1 LTGIKRRKNV
11 KPKIIVH
18 GGARQ
23 SNSHEE
29 ERQKDVTGAC
39 EKAYDALL
47 EKGATDAVETA
58 IREMETSPYL
68 NAGVGSYLQ
77 LDGRVRMDASIM
89 KDDLSAG
96 AVIGIEDVEHP
107 ISVARRVM
115 ETTQHVILGGPLAT
129 EFAHSEGF
137 PRYDP
142 RTRSKVEL
150 WMDLMEEYRTK
161 TSYEQIFHVDR
172 YMKERKYNM
181 STVGCV
187 AMDASGSLVAGT
199 STGGLRMNVP
209 GRVGDSPIIGAG
221 TYCSQYGGVSCTGL
235 GEKIIVLCLAKEIVN
250 FMKFNP
256 NVVAKDAAEYGVKSL
271 EWISAPGGLICIDRW
286 GGIGYGH
293 TTEVMTI
300 HYIE

>member
-1 LTGIKRRKNV
+1 M

-23 SNSHEE
+23 KNSHEE
-29 ERQKDVTGAC
+29 ERQKDVARAC

-58 IREMETSPYL
+58 IREMEASPYL

-107 ISVARRVM
+107 ISVARRIM

-142 RTRSKVEL
+142 RTRPKVDQ
-150 WMDLMEEYRTK
+150 WMDLMEEFRTK
-161 TSYEQIFHVDR
+161 TSYQQIFHVDR
-172 YMKERKYNM
+172 YMKEKKYNM

-187 AMDASGSLVAGT
+187 AMDASGGIVAGT

-221 TYCSQYGGVSCTGL
+221 TYCSKYGGVSCTGL
-235 GEKIIVLCLAKEIVN
+235 GEKIIVLCLAKEVVN
-250 FMKFNP
+250 FMKFTP
-256 NVVAKDAAEYGVKSL
+256 DVVAKEAAEYGVESL
-271 EWISAPGGLICIDRW
+271 DSINAPGGLICMDRW

-293 TTEVMTI
+293 NTEVMTI